1 MKKIFKCLFPRH
13 SVIPLLVVL
22 AFNMIT
28 YYGTKYVNLNRYHH
42 DISTLV
48 NVSIPFVPFFF
59 LFYFIA
65 YIQWVIGFILIAR
78 ENRQI
83 CYRYMSGELI
93 AKIITFVIFLIIPTT
108 MIRPEIIG
116 NGFFDKLVEFLYRID
131 TPRNLFPSMH
141 CLESWL
147 CFRGALKLKS
157 IRKWYAPLS
166 LIITLLVFAST
177 ILIKQHVPLDII
189 GGILVVEIG
198 LLVSK
203 LTKADKL
210 FDTINTKLK
219 LTPQK

>member
-65 YIQWVIGFILIAR
+65 YVQWVIGFILIAR

-108 MIRPEIIG
+108 MIRPEITG

>member
-78 ENRQI
+78 ENQQI